1 VARLPI
7 LMYHNVSTDKSE
19 GLTVSVE
26 KLEEQFSF
34 LAKEVYASYHLK
46 ELNKLEKLSSRK
58 NIVISFD
65 DAYLNQLNYV
75 VPLLRKYKLKAT
87 FFVPLFYLGKT
98 DEWNTSSLEIMNA
111 SQLKTLDPTIVE
123 LGFHSYYHK
132 KYNELSDSEIMNDTA
147 LCLKAIQENALRFT
161 KALAYP
167 YGKYPRSKPEKEKFI
182 KFLNEEK
189 FFFGMRIGNRI
200 NHFPF
205 KNPFEIQRL
214 DIKGEYSLQKFKRKI
229 RFGRIF

>member
-1 VARLPI
+1 
-7 LMYHNVSTDKSE
+7 MYHNVSMDKSE
-19 GLTVSVE
+19 GLTISVV

-34 LAKEVYASYHLK
+34 LAKKGYATYHLK
-46 ELNKLEKLSSRK
+46 ELYKLEKLRSRK
-58 NIVISFD
+58 NIIISFD
-65 DAYLNQLNYV
+65 DAYLNQLNFV

-87 FFVPLFYLGKT
+87 FFVPLFYLGKK

-132 KYNELSDSEIMNDTA
+132 KYNELSDSDLMKDTA
-147 LCLKAIQENALRFT
+147 LCQKSIHDNALRFT

-167 YGKYPRSKPEKEKFI
+167 YGKYPRSKPQKEKFI
-182 KFLNEEK
+182 EFLKEEK
-189 FFFGMRIGNRI
+189 FFYGMRIGNRI
-200 NHFPF
+200 NQFPF

-214 DIKGEYSLQKFKRKI
+214 DIKGEYSLRKFKRKI
-229 RFGRIF
+229 RFGKIF